1 MDTAQ
6 IIFHANDITAEFDNE
21 KKYTTSEYMK
31 MRASFLITFSF
42 PIQDNESTVLYPKQQ
57 KSSGRKVL
65 STALQLIG
73 SIIRC
78 DWDNLDIKMKKLQS
92 SKRDDR
98 TATKRFFP
106 LELTVEN
113 LYDQISGASQ
123 HFRSD
128 YEPNQKLVNSTNL
141 WNSGILGI
149 PEEIVRISIAPYLK
163 ARSLHSL
170 RLTNRRMYK
179 FLQSVVPGLKLKL
192 FHHQIRSLEWMEI
205 RERRCITEEDLLCS
219 NNSSIVGTML
229 HDGESV
235 CGGDY
240 HRSVTGGAT
249 VKLCTR
255 RPNSLS
261 NGVAK
266 SYRFDALSGSSI
278 NTTQFTSAH
287 SKHLPSHLRSTKAAR
302 GGLLCDEPGLGKTVT
317 VLSLILRSLGLSVD
331 ATEDSSTIDDEA
343 IFHSYWE
350 SEYLT
355 IHVRRPAILKLVT
368 RLLNSDSESG
378 YFIPPI
384 GTFDCQ
390 DYFDVIEKG
399 KEICLQDIRINAN
412 KGDCKDFRAFEADI
426 YRVFE
431 NAMTYNP
438 SDNDVHRAAQR
449 MVNNAKVILAT
460 FKSEQVNTAM
470 KALSRIRLSESYAL
484 INMLEAKKRA
494 ELHDPLVASSSTL
507 LVVPNP
513 LLNHWEEQIIRHI
526 NFQYS
531 AKRSIYYHT
540 KKRNFE
546 LSNPAV
552 SFDLEQTLNQGPFVF
567 IDDGTKALPPASTLS
582 RFSIVLTAYNRFTA
596 EWKQGSL
603 ENELRATRKGV
614 TYWGDDLSEEAS
626 PLLKVHWL
634 RLIVDEGHTMGKNPN
649 NTIQFC
655 SWITAQ
661 RRWGMTGTPTNQIAS
676 QTGLRNLFFLQ
687 NFVKHNFFSRELGKE
702 KLWNSLINNGWKDDH
717 LASFYRL
724 KHLLSFLMVRHTK
737 DDLVELPPPIYLTT
751 SINLSQSEKK
761 TYNTL
766 VSSVR
771 TNIITTSMEGKT
783 SGWQD
788 SLLNPRNS
796 KYANEALINLRIS
809 CCGSYQI
816 LPSITNIHWSET
828 LEMLRDIHK
837 VNDTSINLVNNFI
850 YRCTNGEL
858 SGCQQ
863 CGIQLQTLFV
873 IPCGHL
879 VCPECIDSETTSCPV
894 CETPFDA
901 DDFQRLQPGID
912 FQFCPNLEEEK
923 KDRES
928 KRSLSRAFS
937 SPNNNAEVNLEEEEE
952 REVDESHT
960 RSRRHKKGEECEYSR
975 EYSDGKCKI
984 CREEHFDCNFDNAEQ
999 RCYTCFKYA
1008 EEVPE
1013 YASKAKYVVDKLIE
1027 LRSSF
1032 QGSVSPAAVR
1042 FFGKRGDPKSMNRR
1056 PLKAIVFSQF
1066 RPIYEYFGNR
1076 LIRKFGGTCVAD
1088 YAFGGTRS
1096 QELSKFIHDPQ
1107 CFVMLLSK
1115 QGSLGL
1121 DLSFVTHLF
1130 FLDTIYDKALESQV
1144 VARAYRMGASG
1155 PVYVEQLTAAAS
1167 IEEVIQQMN
1176 EARQSHNSDQTE
1188 KHAKMHFLLKRSQL
1202 VRQPQVQMNARR
1214 KRNAQDCVDDDD
1226 KNSRQPRTVRFKD

>member
-1 MDTAQ
+1 
-6 IIFHANDITAEFDNE
+6 
-21 KKYTTSEYMK
+21 
-31 MRASFLITFSF
+31 
-42 PIQDNESTVLYPKQQ
+42 
-57 KSSGRKVL
+57 
-65 STALQLIG
+65 
-73 SIIRC
+73 
-78 DWDNLDIKMKKLQS
+78 
-92 SKRDDR
+92 
-98 TATKRFFP
+98 
-106 LELTVEN
+106 
-113 LYDQISGASQ
+113 
-123 HFRSD
+123 
-128 YEPNQKLVNSTNL
+128 
-141 WNSGILGI
+141 
-149 PEEIVRISIAPYLK
+149 
-163 ARSLHSL
+163 
-170 RLTNRRMYK
+170 
-179 FLQSVVPGLKLKL
+179 
-192 FHHQIRSLEWMEI
+192 
-205 RERRCITEEDLLCS
+205 
-219 NNSSIVGTML
+219 
-229 HDGESV
+229 
-235 CGGDY
+235 
-240 HRSVTGGAT
+240 
-249 VKLCTR
+249 
-255 RPNSLS
+255 
-261 NGVAK
+261 
-266 SYRFDALSGSSI
+266 
-278 NTTQFTSAH
+278 
-287 SKHLPSHLRSTKAAR
+287 
-302 GGLLCDEPGLGKTVT
+302 
-317 VLSLILRSLGLSVD
+317 
-331 ATEDSSTIDDEA
+331 
-343 IFHSYWE
+343 
-350 SEYLT
+350 
-355 IHVRRPAILKLVT
+355 
-368 RLLNSDSESG
+368 
-378 YFIPPI
+378 
-384 GTFDCQ
+384 
-390 DYFDVIEKG
+390 
-399 KEICLQDIRINAN
+399 
-412 KGDCKDFRAFEADI
+412 
-426 YRVFE
+426 
-431 NAMTYNP
+431 
-438 SDNDVHRAAQR
+438 
-449 MVNNAKVILAT
+449 
-460 FKSEQVNTAM
+460 
-470 KALSRIRLSESYAL
+470 
-484 INMLEAKKRA
+484 
-494 ELHDPLVASSSTL
+494 
-507 LVVPNP
+507 
-513 LLNHWEEQIIRHI
+513 
-526 NFQYS
+526 
-531 AKRSIYYHT
+531 
-540 KKRNFE
+540 
-546 LSNPAV
+546 
-552 SFDLEQTLNQGPFVF
+552 
-567 IDDGTKALPPASTLS
+567 
-582 RFSIVLTAYNRFTA
+582 
-596 EWKQGSL
+596 
-603 ENELRATRKGV
+603 
-614 TYWGDDLSEEAS
+614 
-626 PLLKVHWL
+626 
-634 RLIVDEGHTMGKNPN
+634 
-649 NTIQFC
+649 
-655 SWITAQ
+655 
-661 RRWGMTGTPTNQIAS
+661 MTGTPTNQIAS

-828 LEMLRDIHK
+828 LEMLRDVHK

-937 SPNNNAEVNLEEEEE
+937 SPNNIAEVNLEEEEE

-999 RCYTCFKYA
+999 RCNTCFKYA
-1008 EEVPE
+1008 EEVPD

-1042 FFGKRGDPKSMNRR
+1042 FFGKRGDLKSMNRR

-1155 PVYVEQLTAAAS
+1155 PVYVEQLTAKDT